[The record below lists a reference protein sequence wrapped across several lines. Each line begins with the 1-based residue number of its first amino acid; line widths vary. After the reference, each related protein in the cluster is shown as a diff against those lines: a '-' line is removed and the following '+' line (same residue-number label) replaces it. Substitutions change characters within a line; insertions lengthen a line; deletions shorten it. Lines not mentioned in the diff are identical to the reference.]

1 MGTTLDAAPRAPEPQ
16 LIPVMLS
23 RSETSLTMSWCDF
36 QQLTEILRFAHDIV
50 RWISKCR
57 AKLRV
62 CSNSR
67 RYVASEMFRLCRLLF
82 LVGVA
87 GSFLASDE
95 LKAATAP
102 EPGDLRGVGKVT
114 FPIACTPDVQSDF
127 VRGVALLHS
136 FFYEEARRVFTSVA
150 ERDSKCAM
158 AQWGIAMTWWHPIW
172 TPPNPDEMR
181 AGKAAIEKAMSMNA
195 GSDHERGFITA
206 LNTYYNTADNSS
218 AAPVGQSCHGP
229 VGPRDRVVAYEKAM
243 RQLRDKYPDD
253 FEVQTFYAFAV
264 LGVGY
269 ATPNDTTLSKQL
281 EAAGTLE
288 RLWKQNPN
296 HPGVVHYL
304 IHSYDYPQFAQRGLT
319 AAKTYNSIAPWVP
332 HALHMPSH
340 IFTRL
345 GMWDESIAANRA
357 SAEASRAYSA
367 MRHRDATEAEELH
380 ALDYMAYSYLQE
392 AQDAEAKKIVDLAAK
407 VRKTNPELE
416 FSAAYALAAIP
427 TRYAFE
433 RNDWAAAATLSIPN
447 VPHWSWFPFMEA
459 LIEYGHALGRAHTS
473 DVEGAR
479 KAIARMQELRDAT
492 KDPKFDYFKSHLD
505 LQMQAATAWVA
516 AAEGKNNDAID
527 ILRRAA
533 GSEEIMGK
541 QPGSPGAFVPIREQL
556 GTLLLEVE
564 QPREAQRQFEAALK
578 IYPGRFR
585 GLYGAAKAAEQAGDN
600 ENASRYYTKLA
611 AQTTRAGNSRDE
623 LNHIREF
630 LSAQPK
636 APDSKD
642 IATAHE

>member
-1 MGTTLDAAPRAPEPQ
+1 MIPRPLALDRNPTWFCNCGITHSRIRLQMPR
-16 LIPVMLS
+16 S
-23 RSETSLTMSWCDF
+23 RWART
-36 QQLTEILRFAHDIV
+36 I
-50 RWISKCR
+50 
-57 AKLRV
+57 
-62 CSNSR
+62 
-67 RYVASEMFRLCRLLF
+67 F
-82 LVGVA
+82 LVA
-87 GSFLASDE
+87 LASSLLALNHVDS
-95 LKAATAP
+95 ATAP
-102 EPGDLRGVGKVT
+102 EPGDLRGVGKVN
-114 FPIACTPDVQSDF
+114 FPITCAPDVQSDF
-127 VRGVALLHS
+127 ALGVALLHS

-150 ERDSKCAM
+150 ERDPKCAM

-172 TPPNPDEMR
+172 TPPTPDEMR
-181 AGKAAIEKAMSMNA
+181 AGKAAIEKAMSLKA
-195 GSDHERGFITA
+195 GTERERGFITA
-206 LNTYYNTADNSS
+206 LNTYYNTPDSSS

-281 EAAGTLE
+281 EAAGILE
-288 RLWKQNPN
+288 KLWKQNAN

-304 IHSYDYPQFAQRGLT
+304 IHSYDYPQFAQRGLI
-319 AAKTYNSIAPWVP
+319 AAQTYDSIAPWVP

-357 SAEASRAYSA
+357 SAEASRAYAA

-433 RNDWAAAATLSIPN
+433 RNDWAAAANLAIPN
-447 VPHWSWFPFMEA
+447 VPHWSSFPFMEA
-459 LIEYGHALGRAHTS
+459 LIEYGHALGRAHT
-473 DVEGAR
+473 DDLDGAR
-479 KAIARMQELRDAT
+479 KAIARMQQLRGAT
-492 KDPKFDYFKSHLD
+492 KEPKFDYFKSHLD
-505 LQMQAATAWVA
+505 LQMQAASAWLA
-516 AAEGKNNDAID
+516 AAEGKKNEAVDM
-527 ILRRAA
+527 LRRAA
-533 GSEEIMGK
+533 DSEDILGK
-541 QPGSPGAFVPIREQL
+541 HPVSPGAFVPVREQL
-556 GTLLLEVE
+556 GTLLLEMG
-564 QPREAQRQFEAALK
+564 QPTEAQREFEAALK

-585 GLYGAAKAAEQAGDN
+585 GLYGAAQAAEQAGDN
-600 ENASRYYTKLA
+600 EDANRYYTKLA
-611 AQTTRAGNSRDE
+611 AQTSKAGGSRHE
-623 LNHIREF
+623 LNHVREF
-630 LSAQPK
+630 LSAQAK
-636 APDSKD
+636 AADSKGVVSARD
-642 IATAHE
+642 